1 MKDISNKELGPEG
14 IAAAVDAD
22 DELQFSLDGLGGE
35 LFSKFTEYKDARD
48 EVTGNWIED
57 LRAFM
62 GQYDPETIA
71 KIQGKG
77 DRSQVYVGLTRT
89 KVLAAYSR
97 ITDLLFQPGQQF
109 FMIEPTPIAK
119 QPRLEQELTEKA
131 ALEIMQLAE
140 TVDPNEVQP
149 IIQARFEE
157 LKQEI
162 EEETEFRVENMS
174 ETIKDQAIESNL
186 EGKMKDAIMEQVI
199 FGTGAM
205 KTGTLRIQKDHNWV
219 KSPEGFELIYEENL
233 IPEMEAV
240 SVFDLYPDP
249 YATSVEDMRSIFRR
263 HIISR
268 TDFNDLKDYPGFNK
282 QMVQDIVEDHPKGNH
297 TEEQHERDR
306 RDIAKI
312 NEYTEN
318 TQKFEVLEFW
328 GSVNGYDLEGYGIE
342 FSESDDLSDEFQA
355 NIWIS
360 SGKVIK
366 AQLNPLPGGIIPY
379 NIFPYEKNPHQFW
392 GTGVPRMMR
401 DSQTTMNAATRIYLD
416 NVALSSG
423 PMVEVNTDIM
433 ASGEDPTDLYPWR
446 VFLREGGDG
455 NQPMVRFYQPQ
466 SNSPALV
473 SVIELFRRF
482 ADETTALPSYTHGQ
496 TQSGLNRTATGIS
509 ILMSNANIVLKS
521 VIKNI
526 DDYLTKPMIR
536 SLYDWNM
543 TWNENENVK
552 SDMRIIA
559 KGSTALIQ
567 KEVQSQRLLQ
577 FLSLISNPLDEAM
590 INREPLLR
598 DIAKSLDIDPDEVI
612 KTQEELMNEQ
622 ALQQTIAAM
631 QQGGQTDQVPNG
643 DGMVGPDARNGTPTP
658 NGAGPVGNNGG
669 LPL

>member
-1 MKDISNKELGPEG
+1 MDKELGPEG
-14 IAAAVDAD
+14 ISAAVDPTEEEQE
-22 DELQFSLDGLGGE
+22 ELNSLGSIL
-35 LFSKFTEYKDARD
+35 KAKYTEYKDARD
-48 EVTGNWIED
+48 NIEDDWIED

-62 GQYDPETIA
+62 GQYDPDVLS
-71 KIQGKG
+71 KIQSKG

-97 ITDLLFQPGQQF
+97 ITDLLFQPGQDF
-109 FMIEPTPIAK
+109 FSIEKTPISK
-119 QPRLEQELTEKA
+119 QPVVERQLAEKA
-131 ALEIMQLAE
+131 ALEIQQAAE
-140 TVDPNEVQP
+140 QVGT
-149 IIQARFEE
+149 AGLEE
-157 LKQEI
+157 LVMARLQELTEEI
-162 EEETEFRVENMS
+162 EEETDRRVENMH
-174 ETIKDQAIESNL
+174 QAILDQSKESNL
-186 EGKMKDAIMEQVI
+186 EQKMKDAIMEQVI

-205 KTGTLRIQKDHNWV
+205 KAGTLKVEKDHMYMTNEEGV
-219 KSPEGFELIYEENL
+219 PELFIEEYPM
-233 IPEMEAV
+233 PEMEAV
-240 SVFDLYPDP
+240 SIFDLYPDP
-249 YATSVEDMRSIFRR
+249 HATSVNDMRDIFRR

-268 TDFNDLKDYPGFNK
+268 TEFNALKDYPGFNVDLINECIE
-282 QMVQDIVEDHPKGNH
+282 MNPEGNH
-297 TEEQHERDR
+297 DEAQHEIDR
-306 RDIAKI
+306 RNIA
-312 NEYTEN
+312 NVNDSNTNTE
-318 TQKFEVLEFW
+318 KFEVLEFW
-328 GSVNGYDLEGYGIE
+328 GSLNGYDLQDAGIE
-342 FSESDDLSDEFQA
+342 FGDEDDLSMEYDA
-355 NIWIS
+355 NIWIV

-366 AQLNPLPGGIIPY
+366 AQLNPLPGGVIPY
-379 NIFPYEKNPHQFW
+379 FIFPYEKNPHAFW

-401 DSQTTMNAATRIYLD
+401 DSQATMNAATRIYLD

-433 ASGEDPTDLYPWR
+433 ASGEDPTELYPWR

-496 TQSGLNRTATGIS
+496 TQSSLNRTATGIS

-526 DDYLTKPMIR
+526 DDFLTQPMIR

-543 TWNENENVK
+543 TWNQDKNVK

-577 FLSLISNPLDEAM
+577 FLSLINNPIDAQM
-590 INREPLLR
+590 VDREKLLT

-612 KTQEELMNEQ
+612 KSQEELMNEQ
-622 ALQQTIAAM
+622 ALQQAILAS
-631 QQGGQTDQVPNG
+631 QQGGEANQVPNG
-643 DGMVGPDARNGTPTP
+643 DGMVGPNARNGVPTP
-658 NGAGPVGNNGG
+658 GGAGPVGNNGG
-669 LPL
+669 LPT

>member
-1 MKDISNKELGPEG
+1 MSKELGPEG
-14 IAAAVDAD
+14 ISAAVEATEE
-22 DELQFSLDGLGGE
+22 ELYELNSLGTILE
-35 LFSKFTEYKDARD
+35 SKYTEYKDARD
-48 EVTGNWIED
+48 DIEDDWIED

-62 GQYDPETIA
+62 GQYDPEVLA
-71 KIQGKG
+71 KIQSKG
-77 DRSQVYVGLTRT
+77 ERSQVYVGLTRT
-89 KVLAAYSR
+89 KVLAAFSR
-97 ITDLLFQPGQQF
+97 ITDLLFQPGQKF
-109 FMIEPTPIAK
+109 FSIEPTPVSK
-119 QPRLEQELTEKA
+119 QPLVEQQLTEQA
-131 ALEIMQLAE
+131 ALEIMQAAE
-140 TVDPNEVQP
+140 VVDPGLVDDL
-149 IIQARFEE
+149 IVARMDE

-162 EEETEFRVENMS
+162 EEETDRRVDNM
-174 ETIKDQAIESNL
+174 EEAILDQAVESNL

-205 KTGTLRIQKDHNWV
+205 KAGTLRIDKDHKWI
-219 KSPEGFELIYEENL
+219 KGEEGFQLIYEESAF
-233 IPEMEAV
+233 PEMEAV

-249 YATSVEDMRSIFRR
+249 HATSMDDLRDLFRR

-268 TDFNDLKDYPGFNK
+268 QEFRDLKDFPGFNEDLINECI
-282 QMVQDIVEDHPKGNH
+282 QMNPEGNH
-297 TEEQHERDR
+297 DEAQHEKDR
-306 RDIAKI
+306 RQIA
-312 NEYTEN
+312 NVNDRSAETN
-318 TQKFEVLEFW
+318 KFELLEYW
-328 GSVNGYDLEGYGIE
+328 GSLNGYDLQDAGVE
-342 FSESDDLSDEFQA
+342 FGEDDDLAQEYHA
-355 NIWIS
+355 NVWIVD
-360 SGKVIK
+360 GKVIK

-379 NIFPYEKNPHQFW
+379 FIFPYEKNPHAFW

-401 DSQTTMNAATRIYLD
+401 DSQATMNAATRIYLD

-433 ASGEDPTDLYPWR
+433 ASGEDPTELYPWR

-496 TQSGLNRTATGIS
+496 TQSSLNRTATGIS

-552 SDMRIIA
+552 SDMRIVA

-577 FLSLISNPLDEAM
+577 FLSLINNPMDAQM
-590 INREPLLR
+590 VDREKLLT
-598 DIAKSLDIDPDEVI
+598 DIAKSLDIDPEEVI
-612 KTQEELMNEQ
+612 KSQKEIMDEQ
-622 ALQQTIAAM
+622 ALQQAIIAS
-631 QQGGQTDQVPNG
+631 QQGGQVDQVPNG
-643 DGMVGPDARNGTPTP
+643 DGMVGPDGRNGVAPP

>member
-1 MKDISNKELGPEG
+1 MDKELGPEG
-14 IAAAVDAD
+14 ISAAADASEE
-22 DELQFSLDGLGGE
+22 ELEELASLGSILK
-35 LFSKFTEYKDARD
+35 SKYTEYKDARD
-48 EVTGNWIED
+48 DIEDDWIED

-62 GQYDPETIA
+62 GQYDPDVLS
-71 KIQGKG
+71 KIQSKG

-97 ITDLLFQPGQQF
+97 ITDLLFQPGQKF
-109 FMIEPTPIAK
+109 FSIEKTPLSK
-119 QPRLEQELTEKA
+119 QPLVEQELAERA
-131 ALEIMQLAE
+131 ALEIQQAAEQVGTAGIEELVMARLSELTEEIEAE
-140 TVDPNEVQP
+140 TEQ
-149 IIQARFEE
+149 
-157 LKQEI
+157 
-162 EEETEFRVENMS
+162 RVENM
-174 ETIKDQAIESNL
+174 EEAILDQALENNL

-205 KTGTLRIQKDHNWV
+205 KAGTLRIEKDHKWI
-219 KSPEGFELIYEENL
+219 KGDEGFNLIYEENAM
-233 IPEMEAV
+233 PEMEAV
-240 SVFDLYPDP
+240 SIFDLYPDP
-249 YATSVEDMRSIFRR
+249 HATSVDDMRDIFRR

-268 TDFNDLKDYPGFNK
+268 TEFNALKDYPGFNVDLINECIE
-282 QMVQDIVEDHPKGNH
+282 MNPEGNH
-297 TEEQHERDR
+297 DEAQHEVDR
-306 RDIAKI
+306 RNIA
-312 NEYTEN
+312 NVNDSNTNTE
-318 TQKFEVLEFW
+318 KFEVLEYW
-328 GSVNGYDLEGYGIE
+328 GSLNGHDLEDAGVE
-342 FSESDDLSDEFQA
+342 FGEDDDLSMEYDA
-355 NIWIS
+355 NIWMV

-379 NIFPYEKNPHQFW
+379 FIFPYEKNPHAFW

-401 DSQTTMNAATRIYLD
+401 DSQATMNAATRIYLD

-433 ASGEDPTDLYPWR
+433 ASGEDPTELYPWR

-496 TQSGLNRTATGIS
+496 TQSSLNRTATGIS

-526 DDYLTKPMIR
+526 DDFLTKPMIR

-577 FLSLISNPLDEAM
+577 FLSLINNPLDAQM
-590 INREPLLR
+590 VDREKLLT

-612 KTQEELMNEQ
+612 KTQKEMMDEQ
-622 ALQQTIAAM
+622 ALQQAILAS
-631 QQGGQTDQVPNG
+631 QQGGEANQVPNG
-643 DGMVGPDARNGTPTP
+643 EGVVGPNARNGVPTP
-658 NGAGPVGNNGG
+658 GGAGPVGNNGQ
-669 LPL
+669 LPT

>member
-1 MKDISNKELGPEG
+1 MNKELGPEG
-14 IAAAVDAD
+14 IAAAEDANSQEQE
-22 DELQFSLDGLGGE
+22 ELNSLGAILK
-35 LFSKFTEYKDARD
+35 SKYTEYKDARD
-48 EVTGNWIED
+48 DIEDGWIED

-62 GQYDPETIA
+62 GQYDPDVLA
-71 KIQGKG
+71 KIQSKG
-77 DRSQVYVGLTRT
+77 ERSQVYVGLTRT

-97 ITDLLFQPGQQF
+97 MTDLLFQPGQKF
-109 FMIEPTPIAK
+109 FSIEKTPVSK
-119 QPRLEQELTEKA
+119 QPLVEQELSERA
-131 ALEIMQLAE
+131 ALEIQQAAE
-140 TVDPNEVQP
+140 QVGTAG
-149 IIQARFEE
+149 IEE
-157 LKQEI
+157 LVIARLDELTQEI
-162 EEETEFRVENMS
+162 EEETERRVVNM
-174 ETIKDQAIESNL
+174 EEAILDQALENNL

-205 KTGTLRIQKDHNWV
+205 KAGTLRIEKDHKWV
-219 KSPEGFELIYEENL
+219 KGEDGFNLIYEESPS
-233 IPEMEAV
+233 PEMEAV
-240 SVFDLYPDP
+240 SIFDLYPDP
-249 YATSVEDMRSIFRR
+249 HATSVDDMRDIFRR

-268 TDFNDLKDYPGFNK
+268 SEFNALKDYPGFNVDLVNECIE
-282 QMVQDIVEDHPKGNH
+282 MNPEGNH
-297 TEEQHERDR
+297 DEAQHEVDR
-306 RDIAKI
+306 RNIA
-312 NEYTEN
+312 NVNDSNTNTE
-318 TQKFEVLEFW
+318 KFEVLEYW
-328 GSVNGYDLEGYGIE
+328 GSLNGHDLEDAGVE
-342 FSESDDLSDEFQA
+342 FGQDDDLSMEYSA
-355 NIWIS
+355 NIWMV

-366 AQLNPLPGGIIPY
+366 AQLNPLPGNIIPY
-379 NIFPYEKNPHQFW
+379 FIFPYEKNPHAFW

-401 DSQTTMNAATRIYLD
+401 DSQATMNAATRIYLD

-433 ASGEDPTDLYPWR
+433 ASGEDPTELYPWR

-496 TQSGLNRTATGIS
+496 TQSSLNRTATGIS

-526 DDYLTKPMIR
+526 DDFLTRPMIR

-577 FLSLISNPLDEAM
+577 FLSLINNPMDAQM
-590 INREPLLR
+590 VDREKLLT

-612 KTQEELMNEQ
+612 KSQKEMMDEQ
-622 ALQQTIAAM
+622 ALQQIIAQS
-631 QQGGQTDQVPNG
+631 QQGGEANQVPNG
-643 DGMVGPDARNGTPTP
+643 DGMVGPNGRNGVPTP
-658 NGAGPVGNNGG
+658 SGAGPVGNNGQ
-669 LPL
+669 LPT

>member
-1 MKDISNKELGPEG
+1 MDKELGPEG
-14 IAAAVDAD
+14 ISAAVDPTEEEQE
-22 DELQFSLDGLGGE
+22 ELNSLGSIL
-35 LFSKFTEYKDARD
+35 KAKYTEYKDARD
-48 EVTGNWIED
+48 NIEDDWIED

-62 GQYDPETIA
+62 GQYDPDVLS
-71 KIQGKG
+71 KIQSKG

-97 ITDLLFQPGQQF
+97 ITDLLFQPGQDF
-109 FMIEPTPIAK
+109 FSIEKTPISK
-119 QPRLEQELTEKA
+119 QPVVERQLAEKA
-131 ALEIMQLAE
+131 ALEIQQAAE
-140 TVDPNEVQP
+140 QVGT
-149 IIQARFEE
+149 AGLEE
-157 LKQEI
+157 LVMARLQELTEEI
-162 EEETEFRVENMS
+162 EEETDRRVENMH
-174 ETIKDQAIESNL
+174 QAILDQSKESNL
-186 EGKMKDAIMEQVI
+186 EQKMKDAIMEQVI

-205 KTGTLRIQKDHNWV
+205 KAGTLKVEKDHMYMTNEEGV
-219 KSPEGFELIYEENL
+219 PELFIEEYPM
-233 IPEMEAV
+233 PEMEAV
-240 SVFDLYPDP
+240 SIFDLYPDP
-249 YATSVEDMRSIFRR
+249 HATSVNDMRDIFRR

-268 TDFNDLKDYPGFNK
+268 TEFNALKDYPGFNVDLINECIE
-282 QMVQDIVEDHPKGNH
+282 MNPEGNH
-297 TEEQHERDR
+297 DEAQHEIDR
-306 RDIAKI
+306 RNIA
-312 NEYTEN
+312 NVNDSNTNTE
-318 TQKFEVLEFW
+318 KFEVLEFW
-328 GSVNGYDLEGYGIE
+328 GSLNGYDLQDAGIE
-342 FSESDDLSDEFQA
+342 FGDEDDLSMEYDA
-355 NIWIS
+355 NIWIV

-366 AQLNPLPGGIIPY
+366 AQLNPLPGGVIPY
-379 NIFPYEKNPHQFW
+379 FIFPYEKNPHAFW

-401 DSQTTMNAATRIYLD
+401 DSQATMNAATRIYLD

-433 ASGEDPTDLYPWR
+433 ASGEDPTELYPWR

-496 TQSGLNRTATGIS
+496 TQSSLNRTATGIS

-526 DDYLTKPMIR
+526 DDFLTQPMIR

-543 TWNENENVK
+543 TWNQDKNVK

-577 FLSLISNPLDEAM
+577 FLSLINNPIDAQM
-590 INREPLLR
+590 VDREKLLT

-612 KTQEELMNEQ
+612 KSQEELMNEQ
-622 ALQQTIAAM
+622 ALQQAILAS
-631 QQGGQTDQVPNG
+631 QQGGEANQVPNG
-643 DGMVGPDARNGTPTP
+643 DGVVGPNARNGVPTP
-658 NGAGPVGNNGG
+658 GGAGPVGNNGQ
-669 LPL
+669 LPT

>member
-1 MKDISNKELGPEG
+1 MDKELGPEG
-14 IAAAVDAD
+14 ISAAADASEE
-22 DELQFSLDGLGGE
+22 ELEELASLGSILK
-35 LFSKFTEYKDARD
+35 SKYTEYKDARD
-48 EVTGNWIED
+48 DIEDDWIED

-62 GQYDPETIA
+62 GQYDPDVLS
-71 KIQGKG
+71 KIQSKG

-97 ITDLLFQPGQQF
+97 ITDLLFQPGQKF
-109 FMIEPTPIAK
+109 FSIEKTPLSK
-119 QPRLEQELTEKA
+119 QPLVEQELAERA
-131 ALEIMQLAE
+131 ALEIQQAAEQVGTAGIEELVMARLSELTEEIEAE
-140 TVDPNEVQP
+140 TEQRVKNMEEAILD
-149 IIQARFEE
+149 QA
-157 LKQEI
+157 
-162 EEETEFRVENMS
+162 VEN
-174 ETIKDQAIESNL
+174 NL

-205 KTGTLRIQKDHNWV
+205 KAGTLRIEKDHKWI
-219 KSPEGFELIYEENL
+219 KGDEGFSLIYEENAM
-233 IPEMEAV
+233 PEMEAV
-240 SVFDLYPDP
+240 SIFDLYPDP
-249 YATSVEDMRSIFRR
+249 HATSVDDMRDIFRR

-268 TDFNDLKDYPGFNK
+268 TEFNALKDYPGFNVDLINECIE
-282 QMVQDIVEDHPKGNH
+282 MNPEGNH
-297 TEEQHERDR
+297 DEAQHEVDR
-306 RDIAKI
+306 RNIA
-312 NEYTEN
+312 NVNDSNTNTE
-318 TQKFEVLEFW
+318 KFEVLEFW
-328 GSVNGYDLEGYGIE
+328 GSLNGHDLEDAGVE
-342 FSESDDLSDEFQA
+342 FGEDDDLSMEYDA
-355 NIWIS
+355 NIWMV

-366 AQLNPLPGGIIPY
+366 AQLNPLPGGVIPY
-379 NIFPYEKNPHQFW
+379 FIFPYEKNPHAFW

-401 DSQTTMNAATRIYLD
+401 DSQATMNAATRIYLD

-433 ASGEDPTDLYPWR
+433 ASGEDPTELYPWR

-496 TQSGLNRTATGIS
+496 TQSSLNRTATGIS

-526 DDYLTKPMIR
+526 DDFLTKPMIR

-552 SDMRIIA
+552 SDMRIVA

-577 FLSLISNPLDEAM
+577 FLSLINNPLDAQM
-590 INREPLLR
+590 INREKLLT

-612 KTQEELMNEQ
+612 KTDKEMMDEQ
-622 ALQQTIAAM
+622 ALQQAILAS
-631 QQGGQTDQVPNG
+631 QQGGEANQVPNG
-643 DGMVGPDARNGTPTP
+643 EGVVGPNARNGVPTP
-658 NGAGPVGNNGG
+658 GGAGPVGNNGQ
-669 LPL
+669 LPT

>member
-1 MKDISNKELGPEG
+1 MNKELGPEG
-14 IAAAVDAD
+14 ISAAVDANEEEQH
-22 DELQFSLDGLGGE
+22 ELNSLGVILE
-35 LFSKFTEYKDARD
+35 SKYTEYKDARD
-48 EVTGNWIED
+48 DIEDDWIED

-62 GQYDPETIA
+62 GQYDPEVLA
-71 KIQGKG
+71 KIQSKG
-77 DRSQVYVGLTRT
+77 ERSQVYVGLTRT
-89 KVLAAYSR
+89 KVLAAFSR
-97 ITDLLFQPGQQF
+97 ITDLLFQPGQKF
-109 FMIEPTPIAK
+109 FSIEATPVSK
-119 QPRLEQELTEKA
+119 QPLVEQQLTEQA
-131 ALEIMQLAE
+131 ALEIMQAAE
-140 TVDPNEVQP
+140 VVDPGLVDDL
-149 IIQARFEE
+149 IVARLEE
-157 LKQEI
+157 LKEEI
-162 EEETEFRVENMS
+162 AIETERRVENM
-174 ETIKDQAIESNL
+174 EEAILDQAVESNL

-205 KTGTLRIQKDHNWV
+205 KAGTLRIDKDHRWI
-219 KSPEGFELIYEENL
+219 KGEEGFNLVYEESAF
-233 IPEMEAV
+233 PEMEAV

-249 YATSVEDMRSIFRR
+249 HATSMDDLRDLFRR

-268 TDFNDLKDYPGFNK
+268 QEFRDLVDFPGFNADLINECIE
-282 QMVQDIVEDHPKGNH
+282 MNPEGNH
-297 TEEQHERDR
+297 DEAQHEKDR
-306 RDIAKI
+306 RQIA
-312 NEYTEN
+312 NVNDRSSDTN
-318 TQKFEVLEFW
+318 KFELLEYW
-328 GSVNGYDLEGYGIE
+328 GSLNGYDLQDAGVE
-342 FSESDDLSDEFQA
+342 FADDDDLGQEYHA
-355 NIWIS
+355 NVWVVD
-360 SGKVIK
+360 GKVIK

-379 NIFPYEKNPHQFW
+379 FIFPYEKNPHAFW

-401 DSQTTMNAATRIYLD
+401 DSQATMNAATRIYLD

-433 ASGEDPTDLYPWR
+433 ASGEDPTELYPWR

-496 TQSGLNRTATGIS
+496 TQSSLNRTATGIS

-552 SDMRIIA
+552 SDMRIVA

-577 FLSLISNPLDEAM
+577 FLSLINNPMDAQM
-590 INREPLLR
+590 VNREKLLT
-598 DIAKSLDIDPDEVI
+598 DIAKSLDIDPEEVI
-612 KTQEELMNEQ
+612 KSQKELMDEQ
-622 ALQQTIAAM
+622 ALQQAILAS
-631 QQGGQTDQVPNG
+631 QQGGQVDQVPNG
-643 DGMVGPDARNGTPTP
+643 DGMVGPDGRNGVAPP
-658 NGAGPVGNNGG
+658 NGEGPVGNNGG

>member
-1 MKDISNKELGPEG
+1 MNKELGPEG
-14 IAAAVDAD
+14 ISAAVEASEE
-22 DELQFSLDGLGGE
+22 ELHELNSLGSILE
-35 LFSKFTEYKDARD
+35 SKYTEYKDARD
-48 EVTGNWIED
+48 DIEDDWIED

-62 GQYDPETIA
+62 GQYDPEVLA
-71 KIQGKG
+71 KIQSKG

-89 KVLAAYSR
+89 KVLAAFSR
-97 ITDLLFQPGQQF
+97 ITDLLFQPGQKF
-109 FMIEPTPIAK
+109 FSIEATPIAK
-119 QPRLEQELTEKA
+119 QPLVEQELTERA
-131 ALEIMQLAE
+131 ALEIMQAAE
-140 TVDPNEVQP
+140 VVDPGLVDDL
-149 IIQARFEE
+149 IQARLIELEEE
-157 LKQEI
+157 LK
-162 EEETEFRVENMS
+162 EETAIRVDNM
-174 ETIKDQAIESNL
+174 EEAILDQAVESNL
-186 EGKMKDAIMEQVI
+186 ESKMKDAIMEQVI

-205 KTGTLRIQKDHNWV
+205 KAGTLRIEKDHKWV
-219 KSPEGFELIYEENL
+219 KGDEGFQLIYEESAF
-233 IPEMEAV
+233 PEMEAV

-249 YATSVEDMRSIFRR
+249 HATSMDDLRDIFRR

-268 TDFNDLKDYPGFNK
+268 QEFKNLKEFPGFN
-282 QMVQDIVEDHPKGNH
+282 QDLIEECIEMNPEGNH
-297 TEEQHERDR
+297 DEAQHEKDR
-306 RDIAKI
+306 RQIA
-312 NEYTEN
+312 NVNDRSSQTH
-318 TQKFEVLEFW
+318 KFELLEYW
-328 GSVNGYDLEGYGIE
+328 GSINGYDLQDAGVE
-342 FSESDDLSDEFQA
+342 FGDDDDLAQEYHA
-355 NIWIS
+355 NIWIID
-360 SGKVIK
+360 GKVIK

-379 NIFPYEKNPHQFW
+379 FIFPYEKNPHAFW

-401 DSQTTMNAATRIYLD
+401 DSQATMNAATRIYLD

-433 ASGEDPTDLYPWR
+433 ASGEDPTELYPWR

-496 TQSGLNRTATGIS
+496 TQSSLNRTATGIS

-552 SDMRIIA
+552 SDMRIVA

-577 FLSLISNPLDEAM
+577 FLSLINNPLDAQM
-590 INREPLLR
+590 VDREKLLT
-598 DIAKSLDIDPDEVI
+598 DIAKSLDIDPEEVI
-612 KTQEELMNEQ
+612 KSQKELMDEQ
-622 ALQQTIAAM
+622 ALQQAILAS
-631 QQGGQTDQVPNG
+631 QQGGQVDQVPNA
-643 DGMVGPDARNGTPTP
+643 DGVVGPDGRNGVPTP
-658 NGAGPVGNNGG
+658 SGTGPVGNNGG

>member
-1 MKDISNKELGPEG
+1 MNKELGPEG
-14 IAAAVDAD
+14 ISAAVEATEEEQY
-22 DELQFSLDGLGGE
+22 ELNSLGVILE
-35 LFSKFTEYKDARD
+35 SKYTEYKDARD
-48 EVTGNWIED
+48 DIEDNWIED

-62 GQYDPETIA
+62 GQYDPEVLA
-71 KIQGKG
+71 KIQSKG
-77 DRSQVYVGLTRT
+77 ERSQVYVGLTRT
-89 KVLAAYSR
+89 KVLAAFSR
-97 ITDLLFQPGQQF
+97 ITDLLFQPGQKF
-109 FMIEPTPIAK
+109 FSIEATPVSK
-119 QPRLEQELTEKA
+119 QPLVAQELTEQA
-131 ALEIMQLAE
+131 ALEIMQAAE
-140 TVDPNEVQP
+140 VVDPGLVDDL
-149 IIQARFEE
+149 IQARLAELQEE
-157 LKQEI
+157 IAL
-162 EEETEFRVENMS
+162 ETESRVENM
-174 ETIKDQAIESNL
+174 EEAILDQAVESNL

-205 KTGTLRIQKDHNWV
+205 KAGTLRIDKDHRWI
-219 KSPEGFELIYEENL
+219 KGEEGFNLIYEESPF
-233 IPEMEAV
+233 PEMEAV

-249 YATSVEDMRSIFRR
+249 HATSMDDLRDIFRR

-268 TDFNDLKDYPGFNK
+268 KEFRDLKDFPGFN
-282 QMVQDIVEDHPKGNH
+282 EDLINECIEMNPEGNH
-297 TEEQHERDR
+297 DEAQHEKDR
-306 RDIAKI
+306 RQIA
-312 NEYTEN
+312 NVNDRSSETH
-318 TQKFEVLEFW
+318 KFELLEYW
-328 GSVNGYDLEGYGIE
+328 GSINGYDLQDAGADFGDE
-342 FSESDDLSDEFQA
+342 DDLAQEYHA
-355 NIWIS
+355 NVWIVG
-360 SGKVIK
+360 GKVIK

-379 NIFPYEKNPHQFW
+379 FIFPYEKNPHAFW

-401 DSQTTMNAATRIYLD
+401 DSQATMNAATRIYLD

-433 ASGEDPTDLYPWR
+433 ASGEDPTELYPWR

-496 TQSGLNRTATGIS
+496 TQSSLNRTATGIS

-552 SDMRIIA
+552 SDMRIVA

-577 FLSLISNPLDEAM
+577 FLSLINNPMDAQM
-590 INREPLLR
+590 VNREKLLT
-598 DIAKSLDIDPDEVI
+598 DIAKSLDIDPEEVI
-612 KTQEELMNEQ
+612 KSQKELMDEQ
-622 ALQQTIAAM
+622 ALQQAILAS
-631 QQGGQTDQVPNG
+631 QQGGQVDQVPNG
-643 DGMVGPDARNGTPTP
+643 DGMVGPDGRNGVPSP
-658 NGAGPVGNNGG
+658 NGAGPVGNNGQ

>member
-1 MKDISNKELGPEG
+1 MDKELGPEG
-14 IAAAVDAD
+14 ISAAVDPTEEEQE
-22 DELQFSLDGLGGE
+22 ELNSLGSIL
-35 LFSKFTEYKDARD
+35 KAKYTEYKDARD
-48 EVTGNWIED
+48 NIEDDWIED

-62 GQYDPETIA
+62 GQYDPDVLS
-71 KIQGKG
+71 KIQSKG

-97 ITDLLFQPGQQF
+97 ITDLLFQPGQDF
-109 FMIEPTPIAK
+109 FSIEKTPISK
-119 QPRLEQELTEKA
+119 QPVVERQLAEKA
-131 ALEIMQLAE
+131 ALEIQQAAE
-140 TVDPNEVQP
+140 QVGT
-149 IIQARFEE
+149 AGLEE
-157 LKQEI
+157 LVMARLQELTEEI
-162 EEETEFRVENMS
+162 EEETDRRVENMH
-174 ETIKDQAIESNL
+174 QAILDQSKESNL
-186 EGKMKDAIMEQVI
+186 EQKMKDAIMEQVI

-205 KTGTLRIQKDHNWV
+205 KAGTLKVEKDHMYMTNEEGV
-219 KSPEGFELIYEENL
+219 PELYIEEYPM
-233 IPEMEAV
+233 PEMEAV
-240 SVFDLYPDP
+240 SIFDLYPDP
-249 YATSVEDMRSIFRR
+249 HATSVNDMRDIFRR

-268 TDFNDLKDYPGFNK
+268 TEFNALKDYPGFNVDLINECIE
-282 QMVQDIVEDHPKGNH
+282 MNPEGNH
-297 TEEQHERDR
+297 DEAQHEIDR
-306 RDIAKI
+306 RNIA
-312 NEYTEN
+312 NVNDSNTNTE
-318 TQKFEVLEFW
+318 KFEVLEFW
-328 GSVNGYDLEGYGIE
+328 GSLNGYDLQDAGIE
-342 FSESDDLSDEFQA
+342 FGDEDDLSMEYDA
-355 NIWIS
+355 NIWIV

-366 AQLNPLPGGIIPY
+366 AQLNPLPGGVIPY
-379 NIFPYEKNPHQFW
+379 FIFPYEKNPHAFW

-401 DSQTTMNAATRIYLD
+401 DSQATMNAATRIYLD

-433 ASGEDPTDLYPWR
+433 ASGEDPTELYPWR

-496 TQSGLNRTATGIS
+496 TQSSLNRTATGIS

-526 DDYLTKPMIR
+526 DDFLTQPMIR

-543 TWNENENVK
+543 TWNQDKNVK

-577 FLSLISNPLDEAM
+577 FLSLINNPIDAQM
-590 INREPLLR
+590 VDREKLLT

-612 KTQEELMNEQ
+612 KSQEELMNEQ
-622 ALQQTIAAM
+622 ALQQAILAS
-631 QQGGQTDQVPNG
+631 QQGGEANQVPNG
-643 DGMVGPDARNGTPTP
+643 DGMVGPNGRNGVPTP
-658 NGAGPVGNNGG
+658 GGAGPVGNNGQ
-669 LPL
+669 LPT

>member
-1 MKDISNKELGPEG
+1 MDKELGPEG
-14 IAAAVDAD
+14 ISAAADASEE
-22 DELQFSLDGLGGE
+22 ELEELASLGSILK
-35 LFSKFTEYKDARD
+35 SKYTEYKDARD
-48 EVTGNWIED
+48 DIEDDWIED

-62 GQYDPETIA
+62 GQYDPDVLS
-71 KIQGKG
+71 KIQSKG

-97 ITDLLFQPGQQF
+97 ITDLLFQPGQKF
-109 FMIEPTPIAK
+109 FSIEKTPLSK
-119 QPRLEQELTEKA
+119 QPLVEQELAERA
-131 ALEIMQLAE
+131 ALEIQQAAEQVGTAGIEELVMARLSELTEEIEAE
-140 TVDPNEVQP
+140 TEQ
-149 IIQARFEE
+149 
-157 LKQEI
+157 
-162 EEETEFRVENMS
+162 RVENM
-174 ETIKDQAIESNL
+174 EEAILDQALENNL

-205 KTGTLRIQKDHNWV
+205 KAGTLRIEKDHKWI
-219 KSPEGFELIYEENL
+219 KGDEGFNLIYEENAM
-233 IPEMEAV
+233 PEMEAV
-240 SVFDLYPDP
+240 SIFDLYPDP
-249 YATSVEDMRSIFRR
+249 HATSVDDMRDIFRR

-268 TDFNDLKDYPGFNK
+268 AEFNALKDYPGFNVDLINECIE
-282 QMVQDIVEDHPKGNH
+282 MNPEGNH
-297 TEEQHERDR
+297 DEAQHEVDR
-306 RDIAKI
+306 RNIA
-312 NEYTEN
+312 NVNDSNTNTE
-318 TQKFEVLEFW
+318 KFEVLEYW
-328 GSVNGYDLEGYGIE
+328 GSLNGHDLEDAGVE
-342 FSESDDLSDEFQA
+342 FGEDDDLSMEYDA
-355 NIWIS
+355 NIWMV

-366 AQLNPLPGGIIPY
+366 AQLNPLPGGVIPY
-379 NIFPYEKNPHQFW
+379 FIFPYEKNPHAFW

-401 DSQTTMNAATRIYLD
+401 DSQATMNAATRIYLD

-433 ASGEDPTDLYPWR
+433 ASGEDPTELYPWR

-496 TQSGLNRTATGIS
+496 TQSSLNRTATGIS

-526 DDYLTKPMIR
+526 DDFLTKPMIR

-552 SDMRIIA
+552 SDMRIVA

-577 FLSLISNPLDEAM
+577 FLSLINNPLDAQM
-590 INREPLLR
+590 VDREKLLT

-612 KTQEELMNEQ
+612 KTQKEMMDEQ
-622 ALQQTIAAM
+622 ALQQAILAS
-631 QQGGQTDQVPNG
+631 QQGGEANQVPNG
-643 DGMVGPDARNGTPTP
+643 EGVVGPDARNGVPTP
-658 NGAGPVGNNGG
+658 GGAGPVGNNGQ
-669 LPL
+669 LPT

>member
-1 MKDISNKELGPEG
+1 MDKELGPEG
-14 IAAAVDAD
+14 ISAAADASEE
-22 DELQFSLDGLGGE
+22 ELEELASLGSILK
-35 LFSKFTEYKDARD
+35 SKYTEYKDARD
-48 EVTGNWIED
+48 DIEDDWIED

-62 GQYDPETIA
+62 GQYDPDVLS
-71 KIQGKG
+71 KIQSKG

-97 ITDLLFQPGQQF
+97 ITDLLFQPGQKF
-109 FMIEPTPIAK
+109 FSIEKTPLSK
-119 QPRLEQELTEKA
+119 QPLVEQELAERA
-131 ALEIMQLAE
+131 ALEIQQAAEQVGTAGIEELVMARLSELTEEIEAE
-140 TVDPNEVQP
+140 TEQ
-149 IIQARFEE
+149 
-157 LKQEI
+157 
-162 EEETEFRVENMS
+162 RVENM
-174 ETIKDQAIESNL
+174 EEAILDQALENNL

-205 KTGTLRIQKDHNWV
+205 KAGTLRIEKDHKWI
-219 KSPEGFELIYEENL
+219 KGDEGFNLIYEENAM
-233 IPEMEAV
+233 PEMEAV
-240 SVFDLYPDP
+240 SIFDLYPDP
-249 YATSVEDMRSIFRR
+249 HATSVDDMRDIFRR

-268 TDFNDLKDYPGFNK
+268 AEFNALKDYPGFNVDLINECIE
-282 QMVQDIVEDHPKGNH
+282 MNPEGNH
-297 TEEQHERDR
+297 DEAQHEVDR
-306 RDIAKI
+306 RNIA
-312 NEYTEN
+312 NVNDSNTNTE
-318 TQKFEVLEFW
+318 KFEVLEYW
-328 GSVNGYDLEGYGIE
+328 GSLNGHDLEDAGVE
-342 FSESDDLSDEFQA
+342 FGEDDDLSMEYDA
-355 NIWIS
+355 NIWMV

-379 NIFPYEKNPHQFW
+379 FIFPYEKNPHAFW

-401 DSQTTMNAATRIYLD
+401 DSQATMNAATRIYLD

-433 ASGEDPTDLYPWR
+433 ASGEDPTELYPWR

-496 TQSGLNRTATGIS
+496 TQSSLNRTATGIS

-526 DDYLTKPMIR
+526 DDFLTKPMIR

-552 SDMRIIA
+552 SDMRIVA

-577 FLSLISNPLDEAM
+577 FLSLINNPLDAQM
-590 INREPLLR
+590 VDREKLLT

-612 KTQEELMNEQ
+612 KTQKEMMDEQ
-622 ALQQTIAAM
+622 ALQQAILAS
-631 QQGGQTDQVPNG
+631 QQGGEANQVPNG
-643 DGMVGPDARNGTPTP
+643 EGVVGPNARNGVPTP
-658 NGAGPVGNNGG
+658 GGAGPVGNNGQ
-669 LPL
+669 LPT

>member
-1 MKDISNKELGPEG
+1 MDKELGPEG
-14 IAAAVDAD
+14 ISAAADASEE
-22 DELQFSLDGLGGE
+22 ELEELASLGSILK
-35 LFSKFTEYKDARD
+35 SKYTEYKDARD
-48 EVTGNWIED
+48 DIEDDWIED

-62 GQYDPETIA
+62 GQYDPDVLS
-71 KIQGKG
+71 KIQSKG

-97 ITDLLFQPGQQF
+97 ITDLLFQPGQKF
-109 FMIEPTPIAK
+109 FSIEKTPLSK
-119 QPRLEQELTEKA
+119 QPLVEQELAERA
-131 ALEIMQLAE
+131 ALEIQQAAEQVGTAGIEELVMARLSELTEEIEAE
-140 TVDPNEVQP
+140 TEQRVKNMEEAILD
-149 IIQARFEE
+149 QA
-157 LKQEI
+157 
-162 EEETEFRVENMS
+162 VEN
-174 ETIKDQAIESNL
+174 NL

-205 KTGTLRIQKDHNWV
+205 KAGTLRIEKDHKWI
-219 KSPEGFELIYEENL
+219 KGDEGFNLIYEENAM
-233 IPEMEAV
+233 PEMEAV
-240 SVFDLYPDP
+240 SIFDLYPDP
-249 YATSVEDMRSIFRR
+249 HATSVDDMRDIFRR

-268 TDFNDLKDYPGFNK
+268 AEFNALKDYPGFNVDLINECIE
-282 QMVQDIVEDHPKGNH
+282 MNPEGNH
-297 TEEQHERDR
+297 DEAQHEVDR
-306 RDIAKI
+306 RNIA
-312 NEYTEN
+312 NVNDSNTNTE
-318 TQKFEVLEFW
+318 KFEVLEFW
-328 GSVNGYDLEGYGIE
+328 GSLNGHDLEDAGVE
-342 FSESDDLSDEFQA
+342 FGEDDDLSMEYDA
-355 NIWIS
+355 NIWMV

-366 AQLNPLPGGIIPY
+366 AQLNPLPGGVIPY
-379 NIFPYEKNPHQFW
+379 FIFPYEKNPHAFW

-401 DSQTTMNAATRIYLD
+401 DSQATMNAATRIYLD

-433 ASGEDPTDLYPWR
+433 ASGEDPTELYPWR

-496 TQSGLNRTATGIS
+496 TQSSLNRTATGIS

-526 DDYLTKPMIR
+526 DDFLTKPMIR

-552 SDMRIIA
+552 SDMRIVA

-577 FLSLISNPLDEAM
+577 FLSLINNPLDAQM
-590 INREPLLR
+590 INREKLLT

-612 KTQEELMNEQ
+612 KTDKEMMDEQ
-622 ALQQTIAAM
+622 ALQQAILAS
-631 QQGGQTDQVPNG
+631 QQGGEANQVPNG
-643 DGMVGPDARNGTPTP
+643 DGMVGPNGRNGVPTP
-658 NGAGPVGNNGG
+658 GGAGPVGNNGG
-669 LPL
+669 LPT

>member
-1 MKDISNKELGPEG
+1 MDKELGPEG
-14 IAAAVDAD
+14 ISAAEQTSQEEQ
-22 DELQFSLDGLGGE
+22 DELNSLGGI
-35 LFSKFTEYKDARD
+35 LHSKYTEYKDARD
-48 EVTGNWIED
+48 DIEDDWIED

-62 GQYDPETIA
+62 GQYDPDVLA
-71 KIQGKG
+71 KIQSKG

-97 ITDLLFQPGQQF
+97 ITDLLFQPGQKF
-109 FMIEPTPIAK
+109 FSIEKTPLSK
-119 QPRLEQELTEKA
+119 QPLVEQELAEKA
-131 ALEIMQLAE
+131 ALEIQQAAE
-140 TVDPNEVQP
+140 QVGTAG
-149 IIQARFEE
+149 IEE
-157 LKQEI
+157 LVVARLNELTEEI
-162 EEETEFRVENMS
+162 EEETDLRVENM
-174 ETIKDQAIESNL
+174 EEAILDQALENNL

-205 KTGTLRIQKDHNWV
+205 KAGTLRIEKDHKWI
-219 KSPEGFELIYEENL
+219 KGEEGFSLIYEESPM
-233 IPEMEAV
+233 PEMEAV
-240 SVFDLYPDP
+240 SIFDLYPDP
-249 YATSVEDMRSIFRR
+249 HATSVNDMRDIFRR

-268 TDFNDLKDYPGFNK
+268 TEFNALKDFPGFNVDLINECIE
-282 QMVQDIVEDHPKGNH
+282 MNPDGNH
-297 TEEQHERDR
+297 DEAQHEIDR
-306 RDIAKI
+306 RNIA
-312 NEYTEN
+312 NVNDSSTNTE
-318 TQKFEVLEFW
+318 KFEVLEFW
-328 GSVNGYDLEGYGIE
+328 GSLNGYDLQDAGIE
-342 FSESDDLSDEFQA
+342 FGSDEDLSMEYDA
-355 NIWIS
+355 NIWIV

-366 AQLNPLPGGIIPY
+366 AQLNPLPGGVIPY
-379 NIFPYEKNPHQFW
+379 FIFPYEKNPHAFW

-401 DSQTTMNAATRIYLD
+401 DSQATMNAATRIYLD

-433 ASGEDPTDLYPWR
+433 ASGEDPTELYPWR

-496 TQSGLNRTATGIS
+496 TQSSLNRTATGIS

-526 DDYLTKPMIR
+526 DDFLTKPMIR

-552 SDMRIIA
+552 SDMRIVA

-577 FLSLISNPLDEAM
+577 FLSLINNPMDAQM
-590 INREPLLR
+590 VDREKLLT

-612 KTQEELMNEQ
+612 KSQEELMNEQ
-622 ALQQTIAAM
+622 ALQAALAGM
-631 QQGGQTDQVPNG
+631 QQGGEVNQVPNG
-643 DGMVGPDARNGTPTP
+643 DGVVGPNARNGVPTP
-658 NGAGPVGNNGG
+658 SGAGPVGNNGQ
-669 LPL
+669 LPT

>member
-1 MKDISNKELGPEG
+1 MDKELGPEG
-14 IAAAVDAD
+14 ISAAADASEE
-22 DELQFSLDGLGGE
+22 ELEELASLGSILK
-35 LFSKFTEYKDARD
+35 SKYTEYKDARD
-48 EVTGNWIED
+48 DIEDDWIED

-62 GQYDPETIA
+62 GQYDPDVLS
-71 KIQGKG
+71 KIQSKG

-97 ITDLLFQPGQQF
+97 ITDLLFQPGQKF
-109 FMIEPTPIAK
+109 FSIEKTPLSK
-119 QPRLEQELTEKA
+119 QPLVEQELAERA
-131 ALEIMQLAE
+131 ALEIQQAAEQVGTAGIEELVMARLSELTEEIEAE
-140 TVDPNEVQP
+140 TEQRVKNM
-149 IIQARFEE
+149 EE
-157 LKQEI
+157 AIL
-162 EEETEFRVENMS
+162 
-174 ETIKDQAIESNL
+174 DQALENNL

-205 KTGTLRIQKDHNWV
+205 KAGTLRIEKDHKWI
-219 KSPEGFELIYEENL
+219 KGDEGFNLIYEENAM
-233 IPEMEAV
+233 PEMEAV
-240 SVFDLYPDP
+240 SIFDLYPDP
-249 YATSVEDMRSIFRR
+249 HATSVDDMRDIFRR

-268 TDFNDLKDYPGFNK
+268 TEFNALKDYPGFNVDLINECIE
-282 QMVQDIVEDHPKGNH
+282 MNPEGNH
-297 TEEQHERDR
+297 DEAQHEVDR
-306 RDIAKI
+306 RNIA
-312 NEYTEN
+312 NVNDSNTNTE
-318 TQKFEVLEFW
+318 KFEVLEYW
-328 GSVNGYDLEGYGIE
+328 GSLNGHDLEDAGVE
-342 FSESDDLSDEFQA
+342 FGEDDDLSMEYDA
-355 NIWIS
+355 NIWMV

-379 NIFPYEKNPHQFW
+379 FIFPYEKNPHAFW

-401 DSQTTMNAATRIYLD
+401 DSQATMNAATRIYLD

-433 ASGEDPTDLYPWR
+433 ASGEDPTELYPWR

-496 TQSGLNRTATGIS
+496 TQSSLNRTATGIS

-526 DDYLTKPMIR
+526 DDFLTKPMIR

-552 SDMRIIA
+552 SDMRIVA

-577 FLSLISNPLDEAM
+577 FLSLINNPLDAQM
-590 INREPLLR
+590 VDREKLLT

-612 KTQEELMNEQ
+612 KTQKEMMDEQ
-622 ALQQTIAAM
+622 ALQQAILAS
-631 QQGGQTDQVPNG
+631 QQGGEANQVPNG
-643 DGMVGPDARNGTPTP
+643 EGVVGPNARNGVPTP
-658 NGAGPVGNNGG
+658 GGAGPVGNNGQ
-669 LPL
+669 LPT

>member
-1 MKDISNKELGPEG
+1 MNKELGPEG
-14 IAAAVDAD
+14 ISAAVDANEEEQH
-22 DELQFSLDGLGGE
+22 ELNSLGVILE
-35 LFSKFTEYKDARD
+35 SKYTEYKDARD
-48 EVTGNWIED
+48 DIEDDWIED

-62 GQYDPETIA
+62 GQYDPEVLA
-71 KIQGKG
+71 KIQSKG
-77 DRSQVYVGLTRT
+77 ERSQVYVGLTRT
-89 KVLAAYSR
+89 KVLAAFSR
-97 ITDLLFQPGQQF
+97 ITDLLFQPGQKF
-109 FMIEPTPIAK
+109 FSIEPTPVSK
-119 QPRLEQELTEKA
+119 QPLVEQQLTEQA
-131 ALEIMQLAE
+131 ALEIMQAAE
-140 TVDPNEVQP
+140 VVDPGLVDDL
-149 IIQARFEE
+149 IVARMDE

-162 EEETEFRVENMS
+162 EEETSRRVDNM
-174 ETIKDQAIESNL
+174 EEAILDQALESNL

-205 KTGTLRIQKDHNWV
+205 KAGTLRIDKDHRWI
-219 KSPEGFELIYEENL
+219 KGEEGFNLVYEESAF
-233 IPEMEAV
+233 PEMEAV

-249 YATSVEDMRSIFRR
+249 HATSMDDLRDLFRR

-268 TDFNDLKDYPGFNK
+268 QEFRDLVDFPGFNADLINECIE
-282 QMVQDIVEDHPKGNH
+282 MNPEGNH
-297 TEEQHERDR
+297 DEAQHEKDR
-306 RDIAKI
+306 RQIA
-312 NEYTEN
+312 NVNDRSSDTN
-318 TQKFEVLEFW
+318 KFEVLEYW
-328 GSVNGYDLEGYGIE
+328 GSLNGYDLQDAGVE
-342 FSESDDLSDEFQA
+342 FADDDDLAQEYHA
-355 NIWIS
+355 NVWVVD
-360 SGKVIK
+360 GKVIK

-379 NIFPYEKNPHQFW
+379 FIFPYEKNPHAFW

-401 DSQTTMNAATRIYLD
+401 DSQATMNAATRIYLD

-433 ASGEDPTDLYPWR
+433 ASGEDPTELYPWR

-496 TQSGLNRTATGIS
+496 TQSSLNRTATGIS

-552 SDMRIIA
+552 SDMRIVA

-577 FLSLISNPLDEAM
+577 FLSLINNPIDAQM
-590 INREPLLR
+590 VNREKLLT
-598 DIAKSLDIDPDEVI
+598 DIAKSLDIDPEEVI
-612 KTQEELMNEQ
+612 KSQKELMDEQ
-622 ALQQTIAAM
+622 ALQQAILAS
-631 QQGGQTDQVPNG
+631 QQGGQVDQIPNG
-643 DGMVGPDARNGTPTP
+643 DGMVGPDGRNGVAPP

>member
-1 MKDISNKELGPEG
+1 MDKELGPEG
-14 IAAAVDAD
+14 ISAAADASEE
-22 DELQFSLDGLGGE
+22 ELEELASLGSILK
-35 LFSKFTEYKDARD
+35 SKYTEYKDARD
-48 EVTGNWIED
+48 DIEDDWIED

-62 GQYDPETIA
+62 GQYDPDVLS
-71 KIQGKG
+71 KIQSKG

-97 ITDLLFQPGQQF
+97 ITDLLFQPGQKF
-109 FMIEPTPIAK
+109 FSIEKTPLSK
-119 QPRLEQELTEKA
+119 QPLVEQELAERA
-131 ALEIMQLAE
+131 ALEIQQAAEQVGTAGIEELVMARLSELTEEIEAE
-140 TVDPNEVQP
+140 TEQ
-149 IIQARFEE
+149 
-157 LKQEI
+157 
-162 EEETEFRVENMS
+162 RVENM
-174 ETIKDQAIESNL
+174 EEAILDQALENNL

-205 KTGTLRIQKDHNWV
+205 KAGTLRIEKDHKWI
-219 KSPEGFELIYEENL
+219 KGDEGFNLIYEENAM
-233 IPEMEAV
+233 PEMEAV
-240 SVFDLYPDP
+240 SIFDLYPDP
-249 YATSVEDMRSIFRR
+249 HATSVDDMRDIFRR

-268 TDFNDLKDYPGFNK
+268 AEFNALKDYPGFNVDLINECIE
-282 QMVQDIVEDHPKGNH
+282 MNPEGNH
-297 TEEQHERDR
+297 DEAQHEVDR
-306 RDIAKI
+306 RNIA
-312 NEYTEN
+312 NVNDSNTNTE
-318 TQKFEVLEFW
+318 KFEVLEFW
-328 GSVNGYDLEGYGIE
+328 GSLNGHDLKDAGVE
-342 FSESDDLSDEFQA
+342 FGEDDDLSMEYDA
-355 NIWIS
+355 NIWMV

-366 AQLNPLPGGIIPY
+366 AQLNPLPGGVIPY
-379 NIFPYEKNPHQFW
+379 FIFPYEKNPHAFW

-401 DSQTTMNAATRIYLD
+401 DSQATMNAATRIYLD

-433 ASGEDPTDLYPWR
+433 ASGEDPTELYPWR

-496 TQSGLNRTATGIS
+496 TQSSLNRTATGIS

-526 DDYLTKPMIR
+526 DDFLTKPMIR

-552 SDMRIIA
+552 SDMRIVA

-577 FLSLISNPLDEAM
+577 FLSLINNPLDAQM
-590 INREPLLR
+590 VDREKLLT

-612 KTQEELMNEQ
+612 KTQKEMMDEQ
-622 ALQQTIAAM
+622 ALQQAILAS
-631 QQGGQTDQVPNG
+631 QQGGEANQVPNG
-643 DGMVGPDARNGTPTP
+643 EGVVGPNARNGVPTP
-658 NGAGPVGNNGG
+658 GGAGPVGNNGQ
-669 LPL
+669 LPT

>member
-1 MKDISNKELGPEG
+1 MDKELGPEG
-14 IAAAVDAD
+14 ISAAADASEE
-22 DELQFSLDGLGGE
+22 ELEELASLGSILK
-35 LFSKFTEYKDARD
+35 SKYTEYKDARD
-48 EVTGNWIED
+48 DIEDDWIED

-62 GQYDPETIA
+62 GQYDPDVLS
-71 KIQGKG
+71 KIQSKG

-97 ITDLLFQPGQQF
+97 ITDLLFQPGQKF
-109 FMIEPTPIAK
+109 FSIEKTPLSK
-119 QPRLEQELTEKA
+119 QPLVEQELAERA
-131 ALEIMQLAE
+131 ALEIQQAAEQVGTAGIEELVMARLGKLTEEIEAE
-140 TVDPNEVQP
+140 TEQRVKNMEEAILD
-149 IIQARFEE
+149 QA
-157 LKQEI
+157 
-162 EEETEFRVENMS
+162 VEN
-174 ETIKDQAIESNL
+174 NL

-205 KTGTLRIQKDHNWV
+205 KAGTLRIEKDHKWI
-219 KSPEGFELIYEENL
+219 KGDEGFNLIYEENAM
-233 IPEMEAV
+233 PEMEAV
-240 SVFDLYPDP
+240 SIFDLYPDP
-249 YATSVEDMRSIFRR
+249 HATSVDDMRDIFRR

-268 TDFNDLKDYPGFNK
+268 TEFNALKDYPGFNVDLINECIE
-282 QMVQDIVEDHPKGNH
+282 MNPEGNH
-297 TEEQHERDR
+297 DEAQHEVDR
-306 RDIAKI
+306 RNIA
-312 NEYTEN
+312 NVNDSNTNTE
-318 TQKFEVLEFW
+318 KFEVLEYW
-328 GSVNGYDLEGYGIE
+328 GSLNGHDLEDAGVE
-342 FSESDDLSDEFQA
+342 FGEDDDLSMEYDA
-355 NIWIS
+355 NIWMV

-379 NIFPYEKNPHQFW
+379 FIFPYEKNPHAFW

-401 DSQTTMNAATRIYLD
+401 DSQATMNAATRIYLD

-433 ASGEDPTDLYPWR
+433 ASGEDPTELYPWR

-496 TQSGLNRTATGIS
+496 TQSSLNRTATGIS

-526 DDYLTKPMIR
+526 DDFLTKPMIR

-552 SDMRIIA
+552 SDMRIVA

-577 FLSLISNPLDEAM
+577 FLSLINNPLDAQM
-590 INREPLLR
+590 INREKLLT

-612 KTQEELMNEQ
+612 KTDKEMMDEQ
-622 ALQQTIAAM
+622 ALQQAILAS
-631 QQGGQTDQVPNG
+631 QQGGEGNEVQNAE
-643 DGMVGPDARNGTPTP
+643 GMVGPDGRNGTAPP
-658 NGAGPVGNNGG
+658 NGEGPVGNNGQ
-669 LPL
+669 LPT

>member
-1 MKDISNKELGPEG
+1 MDKELGPEG
-14 IAAAVDAD
+14 ISAAVDPTEEEQE
-22 DELQFSLDGLGGE
+22 ELNSLGSIL
-35 LFSKFTEYKDARD
+35 KAKYTEYKDARD
-48 EVTGNWIED
+48 NIEDDWIED

-62 GQYDPETIA
+62 GQYDPDVLS
-71 KIQGKG
+71 KIQSKG

-97 ITDLLFQPGQQF
+97 ITDLLFQPGQDF
-109 FMIEPTPIAK
+109 FSIEKTPISK
-119 QPRLEQELTEKA
+119 QPVVERQLAEKA
-131 ALEIMQLAE
+131 ALEIQQAAE
-140 TVDPNEVQP
+140 QVGT
-149 IIQARFEE
+149 AGLEE
-157 LKQEI
+157 LVMARLQELTEEI
-162 EEETEFRVENMS
+162 EEETDRRVENMH
-174 ETIKDQAIESNL
+174 QAILDQSKESNL
-186 EGKMKDAIMEQVI
+186 EQKMKDAIMEQVI

-205 KTGTLRIQKDHNWV
+205 KAGTLKVEKDHMYMTNEDGV
-219 KSPEGFELIYEENL
+219 PELYIEEYPM
-233 IPEMEAV
+233 PEMEAV
-240 SVFDLYPDP
+240 SIFDLYPDP
-249 YATSVEDMRSIFRR
+249 HATSVNDMRDIFRR

-268 TDFNDLKDYPGFNK
+268 TEFNALKDYPGFNVDLINECIE
-282 QMVQDIVEDHPKGNH
+282 MNPEGNH
-297 TEEQHERDR
+297 DEAQHEIDR
-306 RDIAKI
+306 RNIA
-312 NEYTEN
+312 NVNDSNTNTE
-318 TQKFEVLEFW
+318 KFEVLEFW
-328 GSVNGYDLEGYGIE
+328 GSLNGYDLQDAGIE
-342 FSESDDLSDEFQA
+342 FGDEDDLSMEYDA
-355 NIWIS
+355 NIWIV

-366 AQLNPLPGGIIPY
+366 AQLNPLPGGVIPY
-379 NIFPYEKNPHQFW
+379 FIFPYEKNPHAFW

-401 DSQTTMNAATRIYLD
+401 DSQATMNAATRIYLD

-433 ASGEDPTDLYPWR
+433 ASGEDPTELYPWR

-496 TQSGLNRTATGIS
+496 TQSSLNRTATGIS

-526 DDYLTKPMIR
+526 DDFLTQPMIR

-543 TWNENENVK
+543 TWNQDKNVK

-577 FLSLISNPLDEAM
+577 FLSLINNPIDAQM
-590 INREPLLR
+590 VDREKLLT

-612 KTQEELMNEQ
+612 KSQEELMNEQ
-622 ALQQTIAAM
+622 ALQQAILAS
-631 QQGGQTDQVPNG
+631 QQGGEANQVPNG
-643 DGMVGPDARNGTPTP
+643 DGMVGPNARNGVPTP
-658 NGAGPVGNNGG
+658 GGAGPVGNNGQ
-669 LPL
+669 LPT

>member
-1 MKDISNKELGPEG
+1 MNKELGPEG
-14 IAAAVDAD
+14 IAAAEDANSQEQE
-22 DELQFSLDGLGGE
+22 ELNSLGAILK
-35 LFSKFTEYKDARD
+35 SKYTEYKDARD
-48 EVTGNWIED
+48 DIEDGWIED

-62 GQYDPETIA
+62 GQYDPDVLA
-71 KIQGKG
+71 KIQSKG
-77 DRSQVYVGLTRT
+77 ERSQVYVGLTRT

-97 ITDLLFQPGQQF
+97 MTDLLFQPGQKF
-109 FMIEPTPIAK
+109 FSIEKTPVSK
-119 QPRLEQELTEKA
+119 QPLVEQELSERA
-131 ALEIMQLAE
+131 ALEIQQAAE
-140 TVDPNEVQP
+140 QVGTAG
-149 IIQARFEE
+149 IEE
-157 LKQEI
+157 LVIARLDELTQEI
-162 EEETEFRVENMS
+162 EEETERRVENM
-174 ETIKDQAIESNL
+174 EEAILDQALENNL

-205 KTGTLRIQKDHNWV
+205 KAGTLRIEKDHKWV
-219 KSPEGFELIYEENL
+219 KGEDGFNLIYEESPS
-233 IPEMEAV
+233 PEMEAV
-240 SVFDLYPDP
+240 SIFDLYPDP
-249 YATSVEDMRSIFRR
+249 HATSVDDMRDIFRR

-268 TDFNDLKDYPGFNK
+268 TEFNALKDYPGFNVDLVNECIE
-282 QMVQDIVEDHPKGNH
+282 MNPEGNH
-297 TEEQHERDR
+297 DEAQHEVDR
-306 RDIAKI
+306 RNIA
-312 NEYTEN
+312 NVNDSNTNTE
-318 TQKFEVLEFW
+318 KFEVLEYW
-328 GSVNGYDLEGYGIE
+328 GSLNGHDLEDAGVE
-342 FSESDDLSDEFQA
+342 FGQDDDLSMEYSA
-355 NIWIS
+355 NIWMV

-366 AQLNPLPGGIIPY
+366 AQLNPLPGNIIPY
-379 NIFPYEKNPHQFW
+379 FIFPYEKNPHAFW

-401 DSQTTMNAATRIYLD
+401 DSQATMNAATRIYLD

-433 ASGEDPTDLYPWR
+433 ASGEDPTELYPWR

-496 TQSGLNRTATGIS
+496 TQSSLNRTATGIS

-526 DDYLTKPMIR
+526 DDFLTRPMIR

-577 FLSLISNPLDEAM
+577 FLSLINNPMDAQM
-590 INREPLLR
+590 VDREKLLT

-612 KTQEELMNEQ
+612 KSQKEMMDEQ
-622 ALQQTIAAM
+622 ALQQIIAQS
-631 QQGGQTDQVPNG
+631 QQGGEVNQVPNG
-643 DGMVGPDARNGTPTP
+643 DGMVGPNGRNGVPTP
-658 NGAGPVGNNGG
+658 SGAGPVGNNGQ
-669 LPL
+669 LPT

>member
-1 MKDISNKELGPEG
+1 MEIDKELGPEG
-14 IAAAVDAD
+14 IPAGAD
-22 DELQFSLDGLGGE
+22 PSEQEEQELETLGTM
-35 LFSKFTEYKDARD
+35 LRAKYSEYRDARND
-48 EVTGNWIED
+48 VEDDWIED

-62 GQYDPETIA
+62 GQYDPDILA
-71 KIQGKG
+71 KIQEKG
-77 DRSQVYVGLTRT
+77 ERSQVYVGLTRT

-97 ITDLLFQPGQQF
+97 ITDLLFQPGQKF
-109 FMIEPTPIAK
+109 FSIESTPITK
-119 QPRLEQELTEKA
+119 QPILENELTEQA
-131 ALEIMQLAE
+131 ALEIMQAAE
-140 TVDPNEVQP
+140 VVDPNLVDDL
-149 IIQARFEE
+149 IAARFLE
-157 LKQEI
+157 LKDDLEK
-162 EEETEFRVENMS
+162 ETEMRVENMS
-174 ETIKDQAIESNL
+174 EAILDQSIEANL

-205 KTGTLRIQKDHNWV
+205 KAGTLRIDKDHKWIKTN
-219 KSPEGFELIYEENL
+219 EGFNLVYEESPM
-233 IPEMEAV
+233 PEMEAV
-240 SVFDLYPDP
+240 SIFDLYPDP
-249 YATSVEDMRSIFRR
+249 YATSVDDMRNIFRR

-268 TDFNDLKDYPGFNK
+268 QEFVDLKDYPGFNR
-282 QMVQDIVEDHPKGNH
+282 QLIDYCVEEYPDGNH
-297 TEEQHERDR
+297 YEEQHEKDR
-306 RDIAKI
+306 REIANI
-312 NEYTEN
+312 NDYETK
-318 TQKFEVLEFW
+318 TQKFEVTEFW
-328 GSVNGYDLEGYGIE
+328 GSVNGHELAEVGVE
-342 FSESDDLSDEFQA
+342 FDDNEDLSQEFQC
-355 NIWIS
+355 NIWFTEDKI
-360 SGKVIK
+360 IK

-379 NIFPYEKNPHQFW
+379 FIFPYEKNPHAFW

-401 DSQTTMNAATRIYLD
+401 DSQNTMNAATRIYLD

-433 ASGEDPTDLYPWR
+433 ASGEDPTELYPWR

-496 TQSGLNRTATGIS
+496 TQSSLNRTATGIS

-543 TWNENENVK
+543 TWNENELVK

-559 KGSTALIQ
+559 RGSTALIQ

-577 FLSLISNPLDEAM
+577 FLSLINNPMDAQVV
-590 INREPLLR
+590 NREKLLV

-612 KTQEELMNEQ
+612 KSQEELMNEQ
-622 ALQQTIAAM
+622 TLQQAIAGM
-631 QQGGQTDQVPNG
+631 QQGGEGNEVTNAEGV
-643 DGMVGPDARNGTPTP
+643 VGPDARNGTPTP
-658 NGAGPVGNNGG
+658 NGEGPVGNNGG

>member
-1 MKDISNKELGPEG
+1 MNKELGPEG
-14 IAAAVDAD
+14 ISAAVDANEEEQH
-22 DELQFSLDGLGGE
+22 ELNSLGVILE
-35 LFSKFTEYKDARD
+35 SKYTEYKDARD
-48 EVTGNWIED
+48 DIEDNWIED

-62 GQYDPETIA
+62 GQYDPEVLA
-71 KIQGKG
+71 KIQSKG
-77 DRSQVYVGLTRT
+77 ERSQVYVGLTRT
-89 KVLAAYSR
+89 KVLAAFSR
-97 ITDLLFQPGQQF
+97 ITDLLFQPGQKF
-109 FMIEPTPIAK
+109 FSIEATPVSK
-119 QPRLEQELTEKA
+119 QPLVEQELTEQA
-131 ALEIMQLAE
+131 ALEIMQAAE
-140 TVDPNEVQP
+140 VVDPGLVDDL
-149 IIQARFEE
+149 IQARLAELQEE
-157 LKQEI
+157 IAL
-162 EEETEFRVENMS
+162 ETERRVENM
-174 ETIKDQAIESNL
+174 EEAILDQAVESNL

-205 KTGTLRIQKDHNWV
+205 KAGTLRIDKDHRWI
-219 KSPEGFELIYEENL
+219 KGEEGFNLIYEESAF
-233 IPEMEAV
+233 PEMEAV

-249 YATSVEDMRSIFRR
+249 HATSMDDLRDIFRR

-268 TDFNDLKDYPGFNK
+268 QEFRDLKDFPGFN
-282 QMVQDIVEDHPKGNH
+282 EDLINECIEMNPEGNH
-297 TEEQHERDR
+297 DEAQHEKDR
-306 RDIAKI
+306 RQIA
-312 NEYTEN
+312 NVNDRSSETH
-318 TQKFEVLEFW
+318 KFELLEYW
-328 GSVNGYDLEGYGIE
+328 GSINGYDLQDAGAE
-342 FSESDDLSDEFQA
+342 FGDEDDLAQEYHA
-355 NIWIS
+355 NVWIVD
-360 SGKVIK
+360 GKVIK

-379 NIFPYEKNPHQFW
+379 FIFPYEKNPHAFW

-401 DSQTTMNAATRIYLD
+401 DSQATMNAATRIYLD

-433 ASGEDPTDLYPWR
+433 ASGEDPTELYPWR

-496 TQSGLNRTATGIS
+496 TQSSLNRTATGIS

-552 SDMRIIA
+552 SDMRIVA

-577 FLSLISNPLDEAM
+577 FLSLINNPMDAQM
-590 INREPLLR
+590 VNREKLLT
-598 DIAKSLDIDPDEVI
+598 DIAKSLDIDPEEVI
-612 KTQEELMNEQ
+612 KSQKELMDEQ
-622 ALQQTIAAM
+622 ALQQAILAS
-631 QQGGQTDQVPNG
+631 QQGGQVDQVPNG
-643 DGMVGPDARNGTPTP
+643 DGMVGPDGRNGVPSP
-658 NGAGPVGNNGG
+658 NGAGPVGNNGQ

>member
-1 MKDISNKELGPEG
+1 MNKELGPEG
-14 IAAAVDAD
+14 ISAAVDAS
-22 DELQFSLDGLGGE
+22 DEEQYELNSLGVILE
-35 LFSKFTEYKDARD
+35 SKYTEYKDARD
-48 EVTGNWIED
+48 DIEDDWIED

-62 GQYDPETIA
+62 GQYDPEVLA
-71 KIQGKG
+71 KIQSKG
-77 DRSQVYVGLTRT
+77 ERSQVYVGLTRT
-89 KVLAAYSR
+89 KVLAAFSR
-97 ITDLLFQPGQQF
+97 ITDLLFQPGQKF
-109 FMIEPTPIAK
+109 FSIEPTPVSK
-119 QPRLEQELTEKA
+119 QPLVEQQLTEQA
-131 ALEIMQLAE
+131 ALEIMQAAE
-140 TVDPNEVQP
+140 VVDPGLVDDL
-149 IIQARFEE
+149 IVARMDE

-162 EEETEFRVENMS
+162 EEETDRRVDNM
-174 ETIKDQAIESNL
+174 EEAILDQAIESNL

-205 KTGTLRIQKDHNWV
+205 KAGTLRIDKDHRWV
-219 KSPEGFELIYEENL
+219 KGEEGFQLIYEESAF
-233 IPEMEAV
+233 PEMEAV

-249 YATSVEDMRSIFRR
+249 HATSMDDLRDLFRR

-268 TDFNDLKDYPGFNK
+268 QEFRDLKDFPGFNVDLINECIE
-282 QMVQDIVEDHPKGNH
+282 MNPEGNH
-297 TEEQHERDR
+297 DEAQHEKDR
-306 RDIAKI
+306 RQIA
-312 NEYTEN
+312 NVNDRSAETN
-318 TQKFEVLEFW
+318 KFELLEYW
-328 GSVNGYDLEGYGIE
+328 GSLNGYDLQDAGVE
-342 FSESDDLSDEFQA
+342 FAEDDDLAQEYHA
-355 NIWIS
+355 NVWIVD
-360 SGKVIK
+360 GKVIK
-366 AQLNPLPGGIIPY
+366 AQLNPLPGGVIPY
-379 NIFPYEKNPHQFW
+379 FIFPYEKNPHAFW

-401 DSQTTMNAATRIYLD
+401 DSQATMNAATRIYLD

-433 ASGEDPTDLYPWR
+433 ASGEDPTELYPWR

-496 TQSGLNRTATGIS
+496 TQSSLNRTATGIS

-552 SDMRIIA
+552 SDMRIVA

-577 FLSLISNPLDEAM
+577 FLSLINNPMDAQM
-590 INREPLLR
+590 VDREKLLT
-598 DIAKSLDIDPDEVI
+598 DIAKSLDIDPEEVI
-612 KTQEELMNEQ
+612 KSQKEIMDEQ
-622 ALQQTIAAM
+622 ALQQAIIAS
-631 QQGGQTDQVPNG
+631 QQGGQVDQVPNG
-643 DGMVGPDARNGTPTP
+643 DGMVGPDGRNGVAPP

>member
-1 MKDISNKELGPEG
+1 MNKELGPEG
-14 IAAAVDAD
+14 ISAAVDANEEEQH
-22 DELQFSLDGLGGE
+22 ELNSLGVILE
-35 LFSKFTEYKDARD
+35 SKYTEYKDARD
-48 EVTGNWIED
+48 DIEDDWIED

-62 GQYDPETIA
+62 GQYDPEVLA
-71 KIQGKG
+71 KIQSKG
-77 DRSQVYVGLTRT
+77 ERSQVYVGLTRT
-89 KVLAAYSR
+89 KVLAAFSR
-97 ITDLLFQPGQQF
+97 ITDLLFQPGQKF
-109 FMIEPTPIAK
+109 FSIEATPVSK
-119 QPRLEQELTEKA
+119 QPLVEQQLTEQA
-131 ALEIMQLAE
+131 ALEIMQAAE
-140 TVDPNEVQP
+140 VVDPGLVDDL
-149 IIQARFEE
+149 IVARLEE
-157 LKQEI
+157 LKEEI
-162 EEETEFRVENMS
+162 AIETERRVENM
-174 ETIKDQAIESNL
+174 EEAILDQAVESNL

-205 KTGTLRIQKDHNWV
+205 KAGTLRIDKDHRWI
-219 KSPEGFELIYEENL
+219 KGEEGFNLVYEESAF
-233 IPEMEAV
+233 PEMEAV

-249 YATSVEDMRSIFRR
+249 HATSMDDLRDLFRR

-268 TDFNDLKDYPGFNK
+268 QEFRDLVDFPGFNADLINECIE
-282 QMVQDIVEDHPKGNH
+282 MNPEGNH
-297 TEEQHERDR
+297 DEAQHEKDR
-306 RDIAKI
+306 RQIA
-312 NEYTEN
+312 NVNDRSSDTN
-318 TQKFEVLEFW
+318 KFELLEYW
-328 GSVNGYDLEGYGIE
+328 GSLNGYDLQDAGVE
-342 FSESDDLSDEFQA
+342 FADDDDLAQEYHA
-355 NIWIS
+355 NVWVVD
-360 SGKVIK
+360 GKVIK

-379 NIFPYEKNPHQFW
+379 FIFPYEKNPHAFW

-401 DSQTTMNAATRIYLD
+401 DSQATMNAATRIYLD

-433 ASGEDPTDLYPWR
+433 ASGEDPTELYPWR

-496 TQSGLNRTATGIS
+496 TQSSLNRTATGIS

-552 SDMRIIA
+552 SDMRIVA

-577 FLSLISNPLDEAM
+577 FLSLINNPMDAQM
-590 INREPLLR
+590 VNREKLLT
-598 DIAKSLDIDPDEVI
+598 DIAKSLDIDPEEVI
-612 KTQEELMNEQ
+612 KSQKELMDEQ
-622 ALQQTIAAM
+622 ALQQAILAS
-631 QQGGQTDQVPNG
+631 QQGGQVDQVPNG
-643 DGMVGPDARNGTPTP
+643 DGMVGPDGRNGVAPP

>member
-1 MKDISNKELGPEG
+1 MDKELGPEG
-14 IAAAVDAD
+14 ISAAADASEE
-22 DELQFSLDGLGGE
+22 ELEELASLGSILK
-35 LFSKFTEYKDARD
+35 SKYTEYKDARD
-48 EVTGNWIED
+48 DIEDDWIED

-62 GQYDPETIA
+62 GQYDPNVLS
-71 KIQGKG
+71 KIQSKG

-97 ITDLLFQPGQQF
+97 ITDLLFQPGQKF
-109 FMIEPTPIAK
+109 FSIEKTPLSK
-119 QPRLEQELTEKA
+119 QPLVEQELAERA
-131 ALEIMQLAE
+131 ALEIQQAAEQVGTAGIEELVMARLGKLTEEIEAE
-140 TVDPNEVQP
+140 TEQRVKNMEEAILD
-149 IIQARFEE
+149 QA
-157 LKQEI
+157 
-162 EEETEFRVENMS
+162 VEN
-174 ETIKDQAIESNL
+174 NL

-205 KTGTLRIQKDHNWV
+205 KAGTLRIEKDHKWI
-219 KSPEGFELIYEENL
+219 KGDEGFNLIYEENAM
-233 IPEMEAV
+233 PEMEAV
-240 SVFDLYPDP
+240 SIFDLYPDP
-249 YATSVEDMRSIFRR
+249 HATSVDDMRDIFRR

-268 TDFNDLKDYPGFNK
+268 TEFNALKDYPGFNVDLINECIE
-282 QMVQDIVEDHPKGNH
+282 MNPEGNH
-297 TEEQHERDR
+297 DEAQHEVDR
-306 RDIAKI
+306 RNIA
-312 NEYTEN
+312 NVNDSNTNTE
-318 TQKFEVLEFW
+318 KFEVLEYW
-328 GSVNGYDLEGYGIE
+328 GSLNGHDLEDAGVE
-342 FSESDDLSDEFQA
+342 FDEDDDLSMEYDA
-355 NIWIS
+355 NIWMV

-379 NIFPYEKNPHQFW
+379 FIFPYEKNPHAFW

-401 DSQTTMNAATRIYLD
+401 DSQATMNAATRIYLD

-433 ASGEDPTDLYPWR
+433 ASGEDPTELYPWR

-496 TQSGLNRTATGIS
+496 TQSSLNRTATGIS

-526 DDYLTKPMIR
+526 DDFLTKPMIR

-552 SDMRIIA
+552 SDMRIVA

-577 FLSLISNPLDEAM
+577 FLSLINNPLDAQM
-590 INREPLLR
+590 INREKLLT

-612 KTQEELMNEQ
+612 KTDKELMNEQ
-622 ALQQTIAAM
+622 ALQQAILAS
-631 QQGGQTDQVPNG
+631 QQGGEGNEVQNAE
-643 DGMVGPDARNGTPTP
+643 GMVGPDGRNGTAPP
-658 NGAGPVGNNGG
+658 NGEGPVGNNGQ
-669 LPL
+669 LPT

>member
-1 MKDISNKELGPEG
+1 MNKELGPEG
-14 IAAAVDAD
+14 IAAAEDANSQEQE
-22 DELQFSLDGLGGE
+22 ELNSLGAILK
-35 LFSKFTEYKDARD
+35 SKYTEYKDARD
-48 EVTGNWIED
+48 DIEDGWIED

-62 GQYDPETIA
+62 GQYDPDVLA
-71 KIQGKG
+71 KIQSKG
-77 DRSQVYVGLTRT
+77 ERSQVYVGLTRT

-97 ITDLLFQPGQQF
+97 MTDLLFQPGQKF
-109 FMIEPTPIAK
+109 FSIEKTPVSK
-119 QPRLEQELTEKA
+119 QPLVEQELSERA
-131 ALEIMQLAE
+131 ALEIQQAAE
-140 TVDPNEVQP
+140 QVGTAG
-149 IIQARFEE
+149 IEE
-157 LKQEI
+157 LVIARLDELTQEI
-162 EEETEFRVENMS
+162 EEETERRVENM
-174 ETIKDQAIESNL
+174 EEAILDQALENNL

-205 KTGTLRIQKDHNWV
+205 KAGTLRIEKDHKWV
-219 KSPEGFELIYEENL
+219 KGEDGFNLIYEESPS
-233 IPEMEAV
+233 PEMEAV
-240 SVFDLYPDP
+240 SIFDLYPDP
-249 YATSVEDMRSIFRR
+249 HATSVDDMRDIFRR

-268 TDFNDLKDYPGFNK
+268 TEFNALKDYPGFNVDLVNECIE
-282 QMVQDIVEDHPKGNH
+282 MNPEGNH
-297 TEEQHERDR
+297 DEAQHEVDR
-306 RDIAKI
+306 RNIA
-312 NEYTEN
+312 NVNDSNTNTE
-318 TQKFEVLEFW
+318 KFEVLEYW
-328 GSVNGYDLEGYGIE
+328 GSLNGHDLEDAGVE
-342 FSESDDLSDEFQA
+342 FGQDDDLSMEYSA
-355 NIWIS
+355 NIWMV

-366 AQLNPLPGGIIPY
+366 AQLNPLPGNIIPY
-379 NIFPYEKNPHQFW
+379 FIFPYEKNPHAFW

-401 DSQTTMNAATRIYLD
+401 DSQATMNAATRIYLD

-433 ASGEDPTDLYPWR
+433 ASGEDPTELYPWR

-496 TQSGLNRTATGIS
+496 TQSSLNRTATGIS

-526 DDYLTKPMIR
+526 DDFLTRPMIR

-577 FLSLISNPLDEAM
+577 FLSLINNPMDAQM
-590 INREPLLR
+590 VDREKLLT

-612 KTQEELMNEQ
+612 KSQKEMMDEQ
-622 ALQQTIAAM
+622 ALQQIIAQS
-631 QQGGQTDQVPNG
+631 QQGGEANQVPNG
-643 DGMVGPDARNGTPTP
+643 DGMVGPNGRNGVPTP
-658 NGAGPVGNNGG
+658 GGAGPVGNNGQ
-669 LPL
+669 LPT

>member
-1 MKDISNKELGPEG
+1 MDKELKPEG
-14 IAAAVDAD
+14 IAIGENPSQE
-22 DELQFSLDGLGGE
+22 ELEDLNSLGSILK
-35 LFSKFTEYKDARD
+35 SKYTEYKDARD
-48 EVTGNWIED
+48 DIEDNWIED

-62 GQYDPETIA
+62 GQYDPDVLS
-71 KIQGKG
+71 KIQSKG
-77 DRSQVYVGLTRT
+77 NRSQVYVGLTRT

-97 ITDLLFQPGQQF
+97 ITDLLFQPGQKF
-109 FMIEPTPIAK
+109 FSVEPTPVSK
-119 QPRLEQELTEKA
+119 QPLVEQELGEKA
-131 ALEIMQLAE
+131 ALEIQQAAE
-140 TVDPNEVQP
+140 VVGTDLIED
-149 IIQARFEE
+149 IIEARLEE
-157 LKQEI
+157 LKEEI
-162 EEETEFRVENMS
+162 AEETERRVENM
-174 ETIKDQAIESNL
+174 EEAILDQAVENNL

-205 KTGTLRIQKDHNWV
+205 KAGTLRIQKDHRWI
-219 KSPEGFELIYEENL
+219 KSEEGFNLIYEESPM
-233 IPEMEAV
+233 PEMEAV
-240 SVFDLYPDP
+240 SIFDLYPDP
-249 YATSVEDMRSIFRR
+249 HATSVEDMRDIFRR

-268 TDFNDLKDYPGFNK
+268 KEFTALKDYPGFNS
-282 QMVQDIVEDHPKGNH
+282 DLIDECVEMNPDGNH
-297 TEEQHERDR
+297 DESQHERAR
-306 RDIAKI
+306 REIANI
-312 NEYTEN
+312 NDSNTNTE
-318 TQKFEVLEFW
+318 KFEVLEFW
-328 GSVNGYDLEGYGIE
+328 GSINGHDLEEAGVDFGGD
-342 FSESDDLSDEFQA
+342 DDLTQEYSA
-355 NIWIS
+355 NIWMS

-366 AQLNPLPGGIIPY
+366 AQLNPLPGKLIPY
-379 NIFPYEKNPHQFW
+379 FIFPYEKNPHAFW

-401 DSQTTMNAATRIYLD
+401 DSQATMNAATRIYLD

-423 PMVEVNTDIM
+423 PMVEVNTDLM
-433 ASGEDPTDLYPWR
+433 ASGEDPTELYPWR

-496 TQSGLNRTATGIS
+496 TQSSLNRTATGIS

-526 DDYLTKPMIR
+526 DDYLTKPMVR

-552 SDMRIIA
+552 SDMRVVA

-577 FLSLISNPLDEAM
+577 FLSLINNPIDEQM
-590 INREPLLR
+590 IDREKLLT

-612 KTQEELMNEQ
+612 KSQKERMNEQ
-622 ALQQTIAAM
+622 QLQEAILAS
-631 QQGGQTDQVPNG
+631 QQSGQANQIPNG
-643 DGMVGPDARNGTPTP
+643 EGMVGPDGRNGVAPP
-658 NGAGPVGNNGG
+658 NGTGPVGNNGG

>member
-1 MKDISNKELGPEG
+1 MDKELGPEG
-14 IAAAVDAD
+14 ISAAADASEE
-22 DELQFSLDGLGGE
+22 ELEELASLGSILK
-35 LFSKFTEYKDARD
+35 SKYTEYKDARD
-48 EVTGNWIED
+48 DIEDDWIED

-62 GQYDPETIA
+62 GQYDPDVLS
-71 KIQGKG
+71 KIQSKG

-97 ITDLLFQPGQQF
+97 ITDLLFQPGQKF
-109 FMIEPTPIAK
+109 FSIEKTPLSK
-119 QPRLEQELTEKA
+119 QPLVEQELAERA
-131 ALEIMQLAE
+131 ALEIQQAAEQVGTAGIEELVMARLSELTEEIEAE
-140 TVDPNEVQP
+140 TEQRVKNMEEAILD
-149 IIQARFEE
+149 QA
-157 LKQEI
+157 
-162 EEETEFRVENMS
+162 VEN
-174 ETIKDQAIESNL
+174 NL

-205 KTGTLRIQKDHNWV
+205 KAGTLRIEKDHKWI
-219 KSPEGFELIYEENL
+219 KGDEGFNLIYEENAM
-233 IPEMEAV
+233 PEMEAV
-240 SVFDLYPDP
+240 SIFDLYPDP
-249 YATSVEDMRSIFRR
+249 HATSVDDMRDIFRR

-268 TDFNDLKDYPGFNK
+268 TEFNALKDYPGFNVDLINECIE
-282 QMVQDIVEDHPKGNH
+282 MNPEGNH
-297 TEEQHERDR
+297 DEAQHEVDR
-306 RDIAKI
+306 RNIA
-312 NEYTEN
+312 NVNDSNTNTE
-318 TQKFEVLEFW
+318 KFEVLEYW
-328 GSVNGYDLEGYGIE
+328 GSLNGHDLEDAGVE
-342 FSESDDLSDEFQA
+342 FGEDDDLSMEYDA
-355 NIWIS
+355 NIWMV

-379 NIFPYEKNPHQFW
+379 FIFPYEKNPHAFW

-401 DSQTTMNAATRIYLD
+401 DSQATMNAATRIYLD

-433 ASGEDPTDLYPWR
+433 ASGEDPTELYPWR

-496 TQSGLNRTATGIS
+496 TQSSLNRTATGIS

-526 DDYLTKPMIR
+526 DDFLTKPMIR

-552 SDMRIIA
+552 SDMRIVA

-577 FLSLISNPLDEAM
+577 FLSLINNPLDAQM
-590 INREPLLR
+590 VNREKLLT

-612 KTQEELMNEQ
+612 KTDKEMMDEQ
-622 ALQQTIAAM
+622 ALQQAILAS
-631 QQGGQTDQVPNG
+631 QQGGEANQVPNG
-643 DGMVGPDARNGTPTP
+643 EGVVGPDARNGVPTP
-658 NGAGPVGNNGG
+658 GGAGPVGNNGQ
-669 LPL
+669 LPT